1 MEMSFAYGRYCFLG
15 EIKLPFSQ
23 TFCLAFYAAFD
34 YCCHCIGVE
43 HLLVVIAPGASS
55 FGIAAMELFC
65 KPILTT
71 KAM

>member
-1 MEMSFAYGRYCFLG
+1 VEMSFAYGRYCFL
-15 EIKLPFSQ
+15 
-23 TFCLAFYAAFD
+23 
-34 YCCHCIGVE
+34 GVE